1 VLVACALAVGP
12 GVATATADD
21 APLYDDPPYG
31 WPVPSTPTLQK
42 SLDVAYRY
50 WAARHVTVAPRAA
63 LDVRLAHLGPVI
75 VALAEVGGERVW
87 FDDLYYARAI
97 KPRRDVWWR
106 TAIRRD
112 FCDTTVH
119 EVGHTAGLLDGDPR
133 YGMMDGAWA
142 PTPYGCRLAFRSP
155 RPPADPR
162 LRLTEHA
169 VGPVRRSAVAQV
181 DLGLGVVQRA
191 SRESTSGAALQ
202 VQRGSRGAMMRY
214 ALSPSPRRSRSSD
227 STGSSPVSSRTR
239 SSRYATVCRWA

>member
-1 VLVACALAVGP
+1 MHWHHGAAVLVACALAVGP
-12 GVATATADD
+12 GVAMATADE
-21 APLYDDPPYG
+21 APLYDDPPYD

-75 VALAEVGGERVW
+75 VALADVGGERVW

-97 KPRRDVWWR
+97 RPRRDVWWR

-155 RPPADPR
+155 RPA
-162 LRLTEHA
+162 
-169 VGPVRRSAVAQV
+169 G
-181 DLGLGVVQRA
+181 
-191 SRESTSGAALQ
+191 
-202 VQRGSRGAMMRY
+202 
-214 ALSPSPRRSRSSD
+214 
-227 STGSSPVSSRTR
+227 
-239 SSRYATVCRWA
+239 